1 MVARLYDT
9 DYDLKINAYNMIRTE
24 ITSATSSMTSI
35 PRPLKFLRLHYEA
48 LKDYE
53 SKYETTDEN
62 NLNFKLLLR
71 DLLAV
76 LVMVTPNTPDTTIQW
91 VLEGTKRELTFWG
104 IEFIRT
110 LAGDISNEYIK
121 RLDEGKPFEDLLDL
135 VNVIVPHLIQLH
147 SENEAI
153 DILLEVEKLDAI
165 MDLVNEN
172 NYKRICLY
180 LMASSNYAADTEEQR
195 SILEITYNIYTKFR
209 QHANALRVA
218 IKMNN
223 ELFIKQTFFN
233 CDDFNLQKQLAFI
246 LGKQRIYLVQ
256 DDMPAELQNV
266 ISNLKLSEY
275 FKKLATELDVLAPK
289 TPEDIIKSHLEEK
302 KSESTK
308 IDSYKMNMAL
318 NIVSSFINAGFG
330 TEALLSAKNSDW
342 LGRNKEEGIINLL
355 AGLGLVNLWDI
366 DLGPNQLEKY
376 MVTNERDMN
385 KRAGYNIG
393 VGIMSSGIRD
403 ENNIAYAILT
413 EQLKDKNATV
423 VISALLGLGLAYAG
437 SQNDDLLEPLMEVIE
452 NFSFGL
458 DVFAY
463 CSLAFGLIYL
473 GSGKEDA
480 FSNIMGNLISKNEEG
495 KTKFMENPYFVL
507 FVLGMGLVVL
517 GIQNNADT
525 IIEATQLQEFS
536 ADMRLYIKTL
546 LTACAYAGSGHVT
559 KVQEMMHLIAKPKEE
574 VNPKV
579 KSIAVLGISMI
590 AIGEEV
596 GTEMVF
602 RSLNHFLQYG
612 DASVKKT
619 VPIAMSILR

>member
-1 MVARLYDT
+1 MVAGLYDP
-9 DYDLKINAYNMIRTE
+9 DYEIRLNAYNLIKNE
-24 ITSATSSMTSI
+24 ITTSTTSMTSI

-53 SKYETTDEN
+53 SKLEAFDIN
-62 NLNFKLLLR
+62 NSNFKLILR

-76 LVMVTPNTPDTTIQW
+76 LVIVTPNTQDTALYW
-91 VLEGTKRELTFWG
+91 VLQGTKKDLSVWG
-104 IEFIRT
+104 IEFIRS
-110 LAGDISNEYIK
+110 LAGDISNEYVK
-121 RLDEGKPFEDLLDL
+121 RLDEGKQFDDLLEL
-135 VNVIVPHLIQLH
+135 VNVIVPFLIQQH

-153 DILLEVEKLDAI
+153 DILLEIEKLDSI

-180 LMASSNYAADTEEQR
+180 LMASSNYAADTEEMR
-195 SILEITYNIYTKFR
+195 SILEITYNIYTKFK
-209 QHANALRVA
+209 QHANALRIA

-246 LGKQRIYLVQ
+246 LGKQRIYLVK
-256 DDMPAELQNV
+256 DDMPVELQNV
-266 ISNLKLSEY
+266 ICNLKLSEY

-289 TPEDIIKSHLEEK
+289 KPEDVIKSHLEEK

-308 IDSYKMNMAL
+308 IDSYKMNMTL

-330 TEALLSAKNSDW
+330 TEALLSASNSDW
-342 LGRNKEEGIINLL
+342 LSRNKEEGVITLL

-376 MVTNERDMN
+376 MSTNERDMN

-393 VGIMSSGIRD
+393 VGVISSGIRD

-413 EQLKDKNATV
+413 EQLKDKNANV
-423 VISALLGLGLAYAG
+423 VMSALLGLGLAYAG
-437 SQNDDLLEPLMEVIE
+437 SQNEDLFEPLMEVIE

-463 CSLAFGLIYL
+463 CSLAFGLTYL
-473 GSGKEDA
+473 GSGKEEA

-495 KTKFMENPYFVL
+495 KTKFIENPYFVL
-507 FVLGMGLVVL
+507 YALGMGLIVL
-517 GIQNNADT
+517 GNQNNAET

-536 ADMRLYIKTL
+536 ADMRMFLKIL
-546 LTACAYAGSGHVT
+546 LTACAYAGSGNVT
-559 KVQEMMHLIAKPKEE
+559 KVQEMMHFIAKPKDE
-574 VNPKV
+574 VHPKV
-579 KSIAVLGISMI
+579 KSLAVLGISII
-590 AIGEEV
+590 AIGEEI
-596 GTEMVF
+596 GTEMIF
-602 RSLNHFLQYG
+602 RSFNHFLQYG
-612 DASVKKT
+612 DASVKRT
-619 VPIAMSILR
+619 VPLAMAMLR

>member
-1 MVARLYDT
+1 MVAALYDA
-9 DYDLKINAYNMIRTE
+9 DLEIKINAYNMIKTE
-24 ITSATSSMTSI
+24 ITTSTSSMTSI

-48 LKDYE
+48 LKEYE
-53 SKYETTDEN
+53 AQITNTD
-62 NLNFKLLLR
+62 FKLLLR

-76 LVMVTPNTPDTTIQW
+76 LVMVTPNTTDNSLFW
-91 VLEGTKRELTFWG
+91 VLQGTKKNLTAWG
-104 IEFIRT
+104 IEFIRS
-110 LAGDISNEYIK
+110 LVGDISNEYIK
-121 RLDEGKPFEDLLDL
+121 CLDEGKNSDELLEL
-135 VNVIVPHLIQLH
+135 VNVIVPYLIEQH

-153 DILLEVEKLDAI
+153 DILLEVEKLDSI
-165 MDLVNEN
+165 MDLVNES

-180 LMASSNYAADTEEQR
+180 LMSSSNYSADTEEMT
-195 SILEITYNIYTKFR
+195 SILEITYNIYTNFK

-233 CDDFNLQKQLAFI
+233 CGDFNLQKQLAFI

-256 DDMPAELQNV
+256 DDMPVELQNV

-275 FKKLATELDVLAPK
+275 FKKLASELDVLAPK
-289 TPEDIIKSHLEEK
+289 TPEDVIKSHLEEK

-308 IDSYKMNMAL
+308 IDSYKMNMTL

-330 TEALLSAKNSDW
+330 TEALLSPKGSDW
-342 LGRNKEEGIINLL
+342 LSRNKEEGIITLL
-355 AGLGLVNLWDI
+355 SGLGLVNLWDI

-376 MVTNERDMN
+376 MSTNERDMN

-393 VGIMSSGIRD
+393 VGVISSGIRD
-403 ENNIAYAILT
+403 ENNVAFAILA

-423 VISALLGLGLAYAG
+423 VMSALLGLGLAYAG

-463 CSLAFGLIYL
+463 CSLAFGLVYL

-517 GIQNNADT
+517 GIQNNAET

-536 ADMRLYIKTL
+536 PDMRLFIKTL
-546 LTACAYAGSGHVT
+546 LTACAYAGSGNVT
-559 KVQEMMHLIAKPKEE
+559 KVQEMMHIIAKPKEE

-579 KSIAVLGISMI
+579 KSIAVLGISII
-590 AIGEEV
+590 AIGEDI
-596 GTEMVF
+596 GTEMIF
-602 RSLNHFLQYG
+602 RSFNHFLQYG
-612 DASVKKT
+612 DASVKKS
-619 VPIAMSILR
+619 VSLAMSLLR